1 VTAGSGTEA
10 RRPLTPEELE
20 ARLRQVGETRYHHLH
35 PFHHLLHQGRLNRGQ
50 VQAWALNRY
59 YYQRSIPIKDAVILS
74 RMTDPELRRAW
85 RQRIIDHDGE
95 GDRPGGIEK
104 WLALAEGVG
113 LDRGEVAACHG
124 ILPATRFAVDA
135 YIQLVR
141 ERPLLEAIASSLT
154 ELFAPG
160 IISVR
165 VRGMLAAYDFI
176 SPQTLAYFDSRLDQ
190 APRDADFA
198 LAHVR
203 DHARTLAQQEAV
215 IAALETKCD
224 ILWSQL
230 DALYFAYVAPRLPPP
245 GAFIP
250 RDFERGDFERGDFER
265 GDPGARRP

>member
-1 VTAGSGTEA
+1 MSDPAG
-10 RRPLTPEELE
+10 RRPLTPDDLE
-20 ARLRQVGETRYHHLH
+20 HRLRQVGAERYHHLH
-35 PFHHLLHQGRLNRGQ
+35 PFHTLLHQGRLTRGQ

-74 RMTDPELRRAW
+74 RMTDPALRRAW

-95 GDRPGGIEK
+95 PGRPGGIEK

-113 LDRGEVAACHG
+113 LDRDRVATCAG

-176 SPQTLAYFDSRLDQ
+176 TPRTLAYFDSRLDQ

-203 DHARTLAQQEAV
+203 DQAKSVAQQDAV
-215 IAALETKCD
+215 IAALEAKCD

-230 DALYFAYVAPRLPPP
+230 DALYFAYVRPRLPPP
-245 GAFIP
+245 GAFLP
-250 RDFERGDFERGDFER
+250 DDLAPP
-265 GDPGARRP
+265 DPA